1 MYDFNSLLKVFCPI
15 STYQL
20 FFNLFFIPIHP
31 IFYIQYIMS
40 LEEHMT
46 HIKLM

>member
-1 MYDFNSLLKVFCPI
+1 MYDFNSLLKVFCP
-15 STYQL
+15 QP